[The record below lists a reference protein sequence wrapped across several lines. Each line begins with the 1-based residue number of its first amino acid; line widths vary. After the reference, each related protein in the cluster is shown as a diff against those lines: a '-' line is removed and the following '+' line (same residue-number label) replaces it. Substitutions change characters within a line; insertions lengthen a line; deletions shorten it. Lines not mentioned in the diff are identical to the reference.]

1 MLRSYRDRS
10 WLDAE
15 QNRQQRTTPAREF
28 TNNRKWN
35 VHSLSED
42 SPTEL
47 RAELKDITCLAALID
62 TVAKSYI

>member
-1 MLRSYRDRS
+1 MARRCTEPAAVNNDSL
-10 WLDAE
+10 L
-15 QNRQQRTTPAREF
+15 TTGNGMF
-28 TNNRKWN
+28 
-35 VHSLSED
+35 HSLSED